1 MSDPVTIRPALE
13 QETPLILQFVR
24 ELAQYERLEEQ
35 MVAGEAQMR
44 AALFGPR
51 PYAEVVFVCWEGEP
65 VGFALF
71 FHSFSTFLAR
81 PGIFL
86 EDLFVRPAFRGQG
99 LGGRLLRWL
108 AKLAV
113 ERGCGRLE
121 WAVLD
126 WNAPAIG
133 FYRSL
138 GAVPMDE
145 WTAFRLTG
153 PALEALAGRTG

>member
-1 MSDPVTIRPALE
+1 MSDKVTIRPALE

-24 ELAQYERLEEQ
+24 ELAQYERLEQQ

-51 PYAEVVFVCWEGEP
+51 PYAEVVFVCWEAQP

-71 FHSFSTFLAR
+71 FHTFSTFLGR
-81 PGIFL
+81 PGLYL
-86 EDLFVRPAFRGQG
+86 EDLFVRPAFRRRG
-99 LGGRLLRWL
+99 LGRRLLAWL
-108 AKLAV
+108 AELAV

-138 GAVPMDE
+138 GAVPLEE
-145 WTAFRLTG
+145 WTVFRLTG
-153 PALEALAGRTG
+153 PALEALAGRAG

>member
-1 MSDPVTIRPALE
+1 MSDEVTIRPALE
-13 QETPLILQFVR
+13 HETPLILQFVR

-35 MVAGEAQMR
+35 MAAEEAQMR

-51 PYAEVVFVCWEGEP
+51 PYAEVVFACWEGEP

-71 FHSFSTFLAR
+71 FHNFSTFLGR
-81 PGIFL
+81 PGIYL
-86 EDLFVRPAFRGQG
+86 EDLFVRPGFRGRG
-99 LGGRLLRWL
+99 LGRRLLAWL
-108 AKLAV
+108 AMLAV

-126 WNAPAIG
+126 WNAPAVG

-138 GAVPMDE
+138 GAVAMDE
-145 WTAFRLTG
+145 WTVFRLTG
-153 PALEALAGRTG
+153 PALEALAGRPG

>member
-1 MSDPVTIRPALE
+1 MSDQVTIRPALE

-44 AALFGPR
+44 AALFGSR
-51 PYAEVVFVCWEGEP
+51 PYAEVVFVCWEAEP

-71 FHSFSTFLAR
+71 FHTFSTFLGR
-81 PGIFL
+81 PGIYL
-86 EDLFVRPAFRGQG
+86 EDLFVRPAFRGRG
-99 LGGRLLRWL
+99 LGRRLLGWL
-108 AKLAV
+108 AELTV

-138 GAVPMDE
+138 GAVALDE
-145 WTAFRLTG
+145 WTVFRLTG
-153 PALEALAGRTG
+153 PALEALAGASG